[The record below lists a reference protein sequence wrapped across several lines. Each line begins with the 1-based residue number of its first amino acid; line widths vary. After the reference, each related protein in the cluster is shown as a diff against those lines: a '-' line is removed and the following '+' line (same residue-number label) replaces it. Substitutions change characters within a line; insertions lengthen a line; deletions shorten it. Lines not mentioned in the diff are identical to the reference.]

1 MKKPIVL
8 IGGGYDKKVSF
19 DDWTKL
25 FPERVKHLVLIGAT
39 APQIRASAEK
49 FGFAAISDCETF
61 AEAIDLCREKAASGD
76 CVLLSPA
83 CASWG
88 MFDNYEQR
96 GELFKQQV
104 RGYLD

>member
-49 FGFAAISDCETF
+49 FGFVAISDCETF
-61 AEAIDLCREKAASGD
+61 AEAIDLCRKKAASGD